1 MNPLWFSRPPISR
14 NALQLA
20 GKRLSTGVFCRSSFL
35 LQKSVL
41 NRTYFGKSSLSQKRV
56 PFDFTFPRPSCFG
69 SLNKGRFIA
78 TDAHLETSKKF
89 VKTDNIPSKKVAFW
103 LLGSS
108 ALVLAIVVV
117 GGITR
122 LTESGLSIT
131 EWKPVSGVIPPLT
144 SEQWDQEFELYKQSP
159 EFQKLNSRMTVDEFK
174 HIFFWEWFHR
184 VLGRGIGLL
193 IAVPSFYMLAR
204 GKSSPWLKRR
214 LLGLTGLVAL
224 QGVIGWWMVKSGLS
238 KQLLED
244 GSHPRV
250 SHYRLATHLA
260 AAVAL
265 YIGLV
270 WTGHGILQRH
280 AFLKSLKN
288 GTFSSI
294 NNMVTSVK
302 SMKGLRLGA
311 SSLVG
316 LILTTLLSGAL
327 VAGLDAGMIYCTFP
341 AMGEGRLAPPK
352 EELFDVRY
360 SRKDDHSDLYWRNML
375 DNPSL
380 VQLQHRA
387 LAVTTFL
394 TACGIFLY
402 VQLKKRTLPK
412 KISTSVSI
420 ATGALTAQAGLGILT
435 LIHVV
440 PVPLAVLHQAGSLVA
455 LTAALSMVQRL
466 YPEFAFRNVRSW
478 ANPVSSSP
486 SSTKPVTNALN
497 QKRTFH
503 SFPVLRHSASQK
515 PAPGTGI
522 KVYFVTPE
530 GREVLIEG
538 NEGDSIL
545 DLAHS
550 NNIDLEGACEGSVA
564 CSTCHVVVD
573 PEHYELLEAP
583 EEDEEDMLD
592 LAFGLEETSRL
603 GCQVILRKDL
613 DGIRVR
619 IPSQTRNIRLER
631 TK

>member
-20 GKRLSTGVFCRSSFL
+20 GKGLSTRAFCRSSFL
-35 LQKSVL
+35 PQKSILARACLGKTLSNKL
-41 NRTYFGKSSLSQKRV
+41 NVPFKLSSLKS
-56 PFDFTFPRPSCFG
+56 FNYGT
-69 SLNKGRFIA
+69 LNNSRLVA
-78 TDAHLETSKKF
+78 TDAHFETNKKF
-89 VKTDNIPSKKVAFW
+89 IEADNIPSKKVAFW

-108 ALVLAIVVV
+108 ALVLAIVIV

-144 SEQWDQEFELYKQSP
+144 SEQWNQEFELYKQSP

-184 VLGRGIGLL
+184 VLGRGIGLV
-193 IAVPSFYMLAR
+193 IAVPSFYMLAK
-204 GKSSPWLKRR
+204 GKYSPWLKRR

-238 KQLLED
+238 KQMFED

-265 YIGLV
+265 YIGLI

-280 AFLKSLKN
+280 AFLKSFKN
-288 GTFSSI
+288 GTSSSI
-294 NNMVTSVK
+294 NSMVSSVK

-316 LILTTLLSGAL
+316 LTLTTLLSGAL

-341 AMGEGRLAPPK
+341 TMGEGRLAPAK
-352 EELFDVRY
+352 EELLDVRY
-360 SRKDDHSDLYWRNML
+360 SRKEDHSDLYWRNML

-387 LAVTTFL
+387 LAVTTFF

-402 VQLKKRTLPK
+402 VRMKKRTLPK

-455 LTAALSMVQRL
+455 LTAALSLLQRL
-466 YPEFAFRNVRSW
+466 YPEFALRNVRSW
-478 ANPVSSSP
+478 VNPVP
-486 SSTKPVTNALN
+486 SMPSTTKPVTNALN

-503 SFPVLRHSASQK
+503 SFSMLRHSATQK

-545 DLAHS
+545 DLAHG

>member
-1 MNPLWFSRPPISR
+1 MNPLWFSRP
-14 NALQLA
+14 
-20 GKRLSTGVFCRSSFL
+20 T
-35 LQKSVL
+35 QKSILARVSLGKPFSNKSNTSFKL
-41 NRTYFGKSSLSQKRV
+41 NATRSFN
-56 PFDFTFPRPSCFG
+56 FG
-69 SLNKGRFIA
+69 SLNTCRRVG
-78 TDAHLETSKKF
+78 TDAHSKTNQAF
-89 VKTDNIPSKKVAFW
+89 TEVENIPGKKVAFW

-108 ALVLAIVVV
+108 ALVLAIVIV

-131 EWKPVSGVIPPLT
+131 EWKPVTGVIPPLT
-144 SEQWDQEFELYKQSP
+144 DEQWNQEFDLYKQSP
-159 EFQKLNSRMTVDEFK
+159 EFQKLNSHMTVDEFK

-204 GKSSPWLKRR
+204 GKYSPWLKRR
-214 LLGLTGLVAL
+214 LVGLTGLVGL

-238 KQLLED
+238 KQLFED

-265 YIGLV
+265 YVGLI

-280 AFLKSLKN
+280 SFLKAFKN
-288 GTFSSI
+288 GTSSTV
-294 NNMVTSVK
+294 NSMVSSVK
-302 SMKGLRLGA
+302 SMKGLRFGA
-311 SSLVG
+311 FSLVG
-316 LILTTLLSGAL
+316 LVLTTLLSGAL

-341 AMGEGRLAPPK
+341 TMGEGRLAPTK
-352 EELFDVRY
+352 EELFDARY
-360 SRKDDHSDLYWRNML
+360 SRKEDNSDLYWRNML

-402 VQLKKRTLPK
+402 VQSKKKALPK
-412 KISTSVSI
+412 KLTRSVSI
-420 ATGALTAQAGLGILT
+420 TTGVLTAQAGLGIMT

-455 LTAALSMVQRL
+455 LTAALSLLQRL
-466 YPEFAFRNVRSW
+466 YPEFALRNVRSW
-478 ANPVSSSP
+478 INPVSSSSSP
-486 SSTKPVTNALN
+486 SNMDSVTNVLN
-497 QKRTFH
+497 QKRSFH
-503 SFPVLRHSASQK
+503 SFSMLRHSAAQK

-545 DLAHS
+545 DLAHA

-573 PEHYELLEAP
+573 PEHYELLESP